1 MLKPLEDK
9 VIVEL
14 PKAEDKVHTSGLII
28 AGSADEKPNE
38 AIVVAVGPGLTFANG
53 EKMVPDVSVG
63 DKVVFAKYQGA
74 EVSYDDKKYLI
85 LSYRDILAVIA

>member
-38 AIVVAVGPGLTFANG
+38 AVVVAVGPGLTFGNG
-53 EKMVPDVSVG
+53 EKLVPDVSIG
-63 DKVVFAKYQGA
+63 DKVIFAKYQGT
-74 EVSYDDKKYLI
+74 EIDHDGKKYLI
-85 LSYRDILAVIA
+85 LSYRDILAVLG